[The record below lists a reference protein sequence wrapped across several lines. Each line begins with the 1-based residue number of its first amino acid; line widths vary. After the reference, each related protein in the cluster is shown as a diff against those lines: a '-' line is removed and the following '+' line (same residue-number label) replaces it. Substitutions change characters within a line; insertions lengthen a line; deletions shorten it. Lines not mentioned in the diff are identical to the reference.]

1 MAGLGDTAGI
11 LFRIKADSDDA
22 IRDIGKVKNE
32 ITGLGTTAA
41 TASGGLASMV
51 NPTALA
57 ATALAALGAAAVT
70 AVTGLINLTQ
80 AASDYGSKINDATLK
95 SGASV
100 QTVQALGFAAEQS
113 GSSVEAISGS
123 LAKFS
128 NLLGQAS
135 LGNEKAQATLK
146 QFGITATDVDG
157 AVAQAVVS
165 IRAMKSET
173 EQNAAAATL
182 FKDRSGEVVKTIRE
196 MNGNLPETIA
206 KLEALGLMMSDEDT
220 KAADAFGDT
229 LGLLSKQTQMLGYQF
244 ASEFM
249 PLVTGALSNISSA
262 LANNRGAARIWGEE
276 LRLIL
281 SGVINYFD
289 ALANGVSMAFS
300 SLARSFDSNLG
311 VTVNWARIMIITLT
325 PVLSIFQQI
334 GSALGGIGAEISAG
348 ANLAGQIAGSKSGIR
363 LPSFAN
369 AGGGGGGGRTPR
381 DTSAADAERARKE
394 AEEAAER
401 ERKAIV
407 KAAEDAT
414 RDTLEIYKA
423 GYAKRIAELDLSLA
437 QGQIVEIQHVRD
449 VARVRQEAVQ
459 DEITLNKQLLE
470 NDRLNATEKQEIQQR
485 LKVLAIELKVEQLK
499 GSKELTEQAKKDLAI
514 AEKLLEKERERL
526 ETIEKQGQAIAK
538 RTLAAAREAAI
549 EAEKKRIDDL
559 KAGAI
564 GGTGESGWDSL
575 MNSAVIAQS
584 TEGVVAI
591 NALST
596 AFQGLG
602 QALGQVVSAWVL
614 YGTAGTSA
622 RKVTAMILASI
633 AQQAAVQA
641 VFQLAEG
648 FAKLAM
654 AYFGVPN
661 AGPSATAHFIAAGMY
676 ASIAGVAAVA
686 GRAVAGDSF
695 KQSANGASGGN
706 TGGSNGGSND
716 ALRYT
721 TEFGGYGNG
730 RDNALVKMLD
740 RVNTTLGMVEETQ
753 HQFNRKVL
761 GMSPTD
767 VVVLGAN
774 GASREIR
781 GAVESELSSDVRATD
796 GMMRGLGFAR

>member
-1 MAGLGDTAGI
+1 MAGLTDKAGI

-113 GSSVEAISGS
+113 GSSMEAISGS

-182 FKDRSGEVVKTIRE
+182 FKDRGGEVVKTIRE
-196 MNGNLPETIA
+196 MNGDLPETIA

-300 SLARSFDSNLG
+300 SLARSFDANLG

-369 AGGGGGGGRTPR
+369 AGGGGGGGGGRTPR

-407 KAAEDAT
+407 KAAEDAM
-414 RDTLEIYKA
+414 RATLEIYDL
-423 GYAKRIAELDLSLA
+423 GYAKRIAALDLALS
-437 QGQIVEIQHVRD
+437 QGFILEMEHVRD
-449 VARVRQEAVQ
+449 VARIREEAIQ
-459 DEITLNKQLLE
+459 DEITQNKKLLQ
-470 NDRLNATEKQEIQQR
+470 NDRLNGEERAEIEQKLRVLGLR
-485 LKVLAIELKVEQLK
+485 LDIAKLKT
-499 GSKELTEQAKKDLAI
+499 SKDLTDQAKKELAAKEKQLQVEKDILETARKLRNERAKAAAQAAIDDDRKEQARIAAERANSFQLGGGSGYQTDQLLKI
-514 AEKLLEKERERL
+514 AEHS
-526 ETIEKQGQAIAK
+526 
-538 RTLAAAREAAI
+538 LAATAGVTVLREAFN
-549 EAEKKRIDDL
+549 L
-559 KAGAI
+559 
-564 GGTGESGWDSL
+564 
-575 MNSAVIAQS
+575 
-584 TEGVVAI
+584 
-591 NALST
+591 
-596 AFQGLG
+596 LG
-602 QALGQVVSAWVL
+602 QAVGQAVQAFVL
-614 YGTAGTSA
+614 YGSAGTSF
-622 RKVTAMILASI
+622 RKVTAQILASL
-633 AQQAAVQA
+633 AQMAAVKA
-641 VFQLAEG
+641 IFELAEG
-648 FAKLAM
+648 LA
-654 AYFGVPN
+654 ALARAFFGDPK
-661 AGPSATAHFIAAGMY
+661 AGAEAAMHFKSAAMY
-676 ASIAGVAAVA
+676 GIIAGVAAVA
-686 GRAVAGDSF
+686 GRATAGDSF
-695 KQSANGASGGN
+695 KQSSGSATGGN
-706 TGGSNGGSND
+706 TGGGNANNEPN
-716 ALRYT
+716 RYT
-721 TEFGGYGNG
+721 TQFNGYGQG

-740 RVNTTLGMVEETQ
+740 RVNTTLGAVEETQ